1 MTAPVIPQTPE
12 ELAEFAADRKKMNSI
27 IDSEDA
33 TAWPKFLTAYA
44 SKFDKADPDVGK
56 IAAEQAERVIADWAK
71 ENGGHFARRNTDRA
85 MTAAEIRAEKQTS
98 AHYARKGQT
107 ALDGKFD
114 NIIEFFD
121 AISDKPDMGNTE
133 LMAKR
138 RAVQNAMSST
148 DPGAGG
154 FLIPEEFRA
163 ELLKVALESAV
174 VRPRARVIPM
184 TSLRVSIP
192 MVDATSNAASIY
204 GGVVG
209 YWTEEGAALTQS
221 QPSFGR
227 IGLEAKK
234 LVAYT
239 EIPNEL
245 RQDSAVSAE
254 AFVNEA
260 FPLALSWYE
269 DVAFLAGSGV
279 GEPLGALNPTNLA
292 VVQQLKE
299 SGQATQTIL
308 WENIVGMFSRMT
320 PASLGNAVW
329 IVSPDAFPQL
339 ATMALSVGTGGS
351 AIWLNNGQEGPPATI
366 LGRPVV
372 ISEKV
377 NSTLNS
383 ANVGSPTVA
392 GSDINFIDFSQYLIG
407 DRMAMS
413 AVSSSDFRFGTD
425 VTAYRVIERVDG
437 RPWMQSAIT
446 PRNGGPALS
455 PYVIL
460 GAR

>member
-44 SKFDKADPDVGK
+44 DKFNKADPDVGK

-71 ENGGHFARRNTDRA
+71 ENGGHFARRGADRA
-85 MTAAEIRAEKQTS
+85 LTAAEIRATKQTG
-98 AHYARKGQT
+98 AKYAKDPHG
-107 ALDGKFD
+107 LDGKFE
-114 NIIEFFD
+114 NVIEFFD
-121 AISDKPDMGNTE
+121 AISDKPDMGNSV
-133 LMAKR
+133 LMGKR
-138 RAVQNAMSST
+138 RDVQNAMSST

-163 ELLKVALESAV
+163 ELLRVALESAV
-174 VRPRARVIPM
+174 VRSRARVIPM

-192 MVDATSNAASIY
+192 MVDATSNQASIY

-227 IGLEAKK
+227 VGLEAKK
-234 LVAYT
+234 LVTYT

-260 FPLALSWYE
+260 FPLAISWYE

-292 VVQQLKE
+292 LVQQAKE

-320 PASLGNAVW
+320 PSSLGNAVW
-329 IVSPDAFPQL
+329 VVSPDAFPQL

-351 AIWLNNGQEGPPATI
+351 AIWLNNGVEGPPAMI

-377 NSTLNS
+377 NSTQNS
-383 ANVGSPTVA
+383 ANVGTATVA

-455 PYVIL
+455 PYVVL